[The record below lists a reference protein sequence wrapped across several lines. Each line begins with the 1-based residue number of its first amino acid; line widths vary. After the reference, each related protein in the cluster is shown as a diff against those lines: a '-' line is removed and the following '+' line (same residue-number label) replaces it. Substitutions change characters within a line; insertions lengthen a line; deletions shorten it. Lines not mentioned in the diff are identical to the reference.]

1 MNEFQ
6 ERLNEL
12 ILENNLNRLNL
23 AKTIGISSTTING
36 YFNNNYYPTLDIA
49 IKLCKYFHCSLD
61 YLFGLSDFKLN
72 ANSNNKSFIENIDHL
87 LQINNLSISKFLN
100 DLQMSEYNY
109 YRWKNLQTPKTGNLV
124 VIANYFGVGLDFL
137 VGNVNK

>member
-1 MNEFQ
+1 MNKITFFDVE
-6 ERLNEL
+6 
-12 ILENNLNRLNL
+12 
-23 AKTIGISSTTING
+23 
-36 YFNNNYYPTLDIA
+36 Y
-49 IKLCKYFHCSLD
+49 
-61 YLFGLSDFKLN
+61 

-87 LQINNLSISKFLN
+87 LQINNLSISKFLK